1 MKDLTTGNE
10 GRLILSFTWPM
21 LLGNVLQQ
29 LYGIVDSIV
38 VGNYIGKEALAAV
51 GASFPII
58 FALISMVMGIAMGIT
73 IVIAQYF
80 GAKDFEKVRRA
91 IDTMYIFLFFAGIIL
106 TLVGILISHWLF
118 EQMGLP
124 AELLPMAETY
134 LDNYL
139 IGLLAFFGYNGT
151 AAALRG
157 LGDSRT
163 PLYFLI
169 IATVVNL
176 ILVLLFVGVFRWG
189 IAGAAWATV
198 LAQAG
203 AFFTGIWYLNKKH
216 TLMKFSLREIRF
228 DREIFRKSVRVGVP
242 SGLQQTFVSLG
253 MIALFVI
260 VNSFGTNVI
269 AAFSVAGRIDG
280 FAMLPAM
287 NFSMALSTFTGQ
299 NMGAGK
305 PERIRNGLNSTLIYS
320 GGISV
325 MVTILVIF
333 AGQPLMGLFS
343 QDPEVIRI
351 GWEYLVIVSSFYIV
365 FSLMFTFNG
374 LMRGAGDTLIPMFIT
389 VLSLWL
395 IRIPIAAVLSKTIG
409 EHGIWWS
416 VPAAWTVGAIFSYIY
431 YRTGRWKRAV
441 LVKRPG

>member
-91 IDTMYIFLFFAGIIL
+91 IDTMYIFLFFAGILL
-106 TLVGILISHWLF
+106 TLVGILTSHWLF

-124 AELLPMAETY
+124 PELLPMAETY

-198 LAQAG
+198 LAQTG
-203 AFFTGIWYLNKKH
+203 AFLTGIWYLNRKH
-216 TLMKFSLREIRF
+216 TLMKFSLHELRF

-260 VNSFGTNVI
+260 VNKFGTDVI

-305 PERIRNGLNSTLIYS
+305 LERIRNGLKSTLIYS

-325 MVTILVIF
+325 LVTILVIF
-333 AGQPLMGLFS
+333 AGQPLMSMFS
-343 QDPEVIRI
+343 RDPEVIRI

-365 FSLMFTFNG
+365 FSVMFTFNG

-416 VPAAWTVGAIFSYIY
+416 VPAAWTVGAIFSFLY

-441 LVKRPG
+441 LVNRPV